1 MILQKL
7 NPSSVEKRQCDVA
20 LPERGWSSGADFIRV
35 NRPPSRVVHSE
46 LKDLDVNR
54 ENI

>member
-20 LPERGWSSGADFIRV
+20 LPERGWSYGADFIRV